1 MKVRIQRSMGVIL
14 CITLLILCSIFT
26 VILYRENLRI
36 MKETVEKEAEYISE
50 GANLS
55 GEEYITDIVAYVGDT
70 RITLVD
76 KDGTVILDT
85 DEDPA
90 VMENHADREEI
101 VSAYQTGEGESIR
114 YSDTIGQQTYYYAIL
129 LNNGDVVRVSKTM
142 DSVLGTMWGIF
153 PLVFGVGILMWI
165 FAMVLASQETKKLI
179 DPINQLNVDNPMDN
193 DIYEEIQPLL
203 VRIDDSNKARQE
215 VEDMRKEFSANV
227 SHELKTP
234 LTSISGYAELME
246 NGMVRVDDMS
256 RFAGKIHTEAQ
267 RLIVLVEDIIKL
279 SRLDEGRVEL
289 EKEEVDL
296 FFLVREICTRLSLQ
310 ANKKNVHIEI
320 SGQTVKVQGIKQV
333 LDEMLYNVCENAIK
347 YNKPGGSI
355 NIWVGATLDGA
366 KVVVKDTGIGIPED
380 QQSRVF
386 ERFYRVDKSHSKDT
400 GGTGLGLSI
409 VKHGAILHNAQILL
423 ESELNKGT
431 KIQILF

>member
-26 VILYRENLRI
+26 VILYRENLKI
-36 MKETVEKEAEYISE
+36 MKATVEKEAEYISE
-50 GANLS
+50 GANIS
-55 GEEYITDIVAYVGDT
+55 GEEYITDIMAYVGDT
-70 RITLVD
+70 RVTLVD
-76 KDGTVILDT
+76 EDGTVILDT
-85 DEDPA
+85 DEDPM
-90 VMENHADREEI
+90 VMENHANREEI
-101 VSAYQTGEGESIR
+101 VSAYESGTGESIR

-129 LNNGDVVRVSKTM
+129 LDNDYVVRVSKTM

-153 PLVFGVGILMWI
+153 PLIFGVGILMWI
-165 FAMVLASQETKKLI
+165 FAMILAAQETKKLI
-179 DPINQLNVDNPMDN
+179 NPINELNVDSPLDN

-203 VRIDDSNKARQE
+203 VRIDDSNKERKE

-246 NGMVRVDDMS
+246 NGMVRVEDMG

-279 SRLDEGRVEL
+279 SRLDEDRVEI

-296 FFLVREICTRLSLQ
+296 FFLVREICSRLSLQ
-310 ANKKNVHIEI
+310 AHKKNIRIEI
-320 SGQTVKVQGIKQV
+320 SGQSVKVRGIKQV
-333 LDEMLYNVCENAIK
+333 LDEMIYNVCENAIK
-347 YNKPGGSI
+347 YNKTGGSI
-355 NIWVGATLDGA
+355 NIWVGATLDGV
-366 KVVVKDTGIGIPED
+366 KVVVKDTGIGIPEE
-380 QQSRVF
+380 QQNRVF
-386 ERFYRVDKSHSKDT
+386 ERFYRVDKSHSKET

-423 ESELNKGT
+423 ESELDKGT